1 MNRRDF
7 LKMAGLG
14 AAGWVLTG
22 CGIQSRREAFEEKK
36 VGGKADGG
44 SRLLS
49 DASSPF
55 GKAMTPVQCI
65 QYCLDRPA
73 IVSVIPGVRH
83 MMDVKTAMLYYSA
96 SPEERSYTDILRAKV
111 QNMDGVC
118 IYCGHCQPCIKAID
132 IAAVNKFYDLAQA
145 GDALAKEHYLQ
156 LPHKAGDC
164 IQCGHCEPRCPFHV
178 AIRER
183 MKQTKAYFGE

>member
-14 AAGWVLTG
+14 VAGWVLTG
-22 CGIQSRREAFEEKK
+22 CGIQSRREAFEEKQ
-36 VGGKADGG
+36 VG
-44 SRLLS
+44 S
-49 DASSPF
+49 
-55 GKAMTPVQCI
+55 
-65 QYCLDRPA
+65 
-73 IVSVIPGVRH
+73 
-83 MMDVKTAMLYYSA
+83 
-96 SPEERSYTDILRAKV
+96 KV